1 MTKVLSLALLALFTS
16 ALVAASNAGSEP
28 TTEAQ
33 KKEAAANVEDA
44 AKKTTAE
51 ADDAAKKKAEAEAG
65 K

>member
-16 ALVAASNAGSEP
+16 ALVAASNAGEP

>member
-16 ALVAASNAGSEP
+16 ALVAASNAGNEP

-33 KKEAAANVEDA
+33 KKEVANVEDA
-44 AKKTTAE
+44 AKKTTAVE
-51 ADDAAKKKAEAEAG
+51 AEDAAKKKAEAEAG